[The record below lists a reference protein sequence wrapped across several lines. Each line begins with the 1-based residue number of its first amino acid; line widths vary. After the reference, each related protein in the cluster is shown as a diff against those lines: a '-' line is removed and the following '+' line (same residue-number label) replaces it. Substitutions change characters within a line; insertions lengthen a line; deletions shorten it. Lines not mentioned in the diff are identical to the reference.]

1 MQIIIVGC
9 GKVGRTLAEQ
19 LQEEE
24 SDITLI
30 DISSNV
36 INSLQDDIDA
46 MGIVGNGASIN
57 TLMEA
62 GIENAD
68 ILIAVTGSDEMNLLC
83 CLIAQKT
90 GHCHT
95 IARVRNPIY
104 AKEISFIKKRL
115 GVTMIINPE
124 LAAAQEIS
132 RLLRFP
138 SAIKIDTFARGR
150 VEMLKFKVLPEFDL
164 DGMAISRIT
173 ETLRCDVLFCA
184 VESHDHVS
192 IPGGNY
198 VIHDGDMVSI
208 LASPVNAAAF
218 FKKIGLKTNQVK
230 NAIIVGGG
238 TISYYLTKALL
249 DMNISVKIIEQNEAR
264 CETLSDLLPEATI
277 INGDGTD
284 RSLLMEE
291 GLAHAEA
298 FVSLTNMD
306 EENVFLALFA
316 KTISKAKLVAK
327 VNRLSFDDVIDNLD
341 IGSVI
346 YPKYITSE
354 AIIAYVRAKNDSR
367 ESLDSAEGS
376 NGRPA
381 ESDSS
386 IETLY
391 HMFDHRVEAIEF
403 RVTKSSDVTDK
414 PLAELKLKDEILIS
428 FINRNGTII
437 IPSGQ
442 DCILEGDTVMIVTTH
457 TGFTDIQD
465 ILQ

>member
-30 DISSNV
+30 DVSSNV
-36 INSLQDDIDA
+36 INSLEDDIDA

-104 AKEISFIKKRL
+104 ANEIGFIKKRL

-150 VEMLKFKVLPEFDL
+150 VELLKFKVLPEFGL
-164 DGMAISRIT
+164 DGMTISRIT
-173 ETLRCDVLFCA
+173 ESLRCDVLFCA
-184 VESHDHVS
+184 VESRDSVS
-192 IPGGNY
+192 IPGGNH
-198 VIHDGDMVSI
+198 VVHDGDLVSI

-249 DMNISVKIIEQNEAR
+249 DMNISVKVIEQNEAR
-264 CETLSDLLPEATI
+264 CEVLSDPGSDHYQWRRYQSFAPYGRGTLPC
-277 INGDGTD
+277 
-284 RSLLMEE
+284 RSLCLSYKP
-291 GLAHAEA
+291 GRRKRIPCT
-298 FVSLTNMD
+298 FCQNRIQSQTGC
-306 EENVFLALFA
+306 
-316 KTISKAKLVAK
+316 KSKPPCL
-327 VNRLSFDDVIDNLD
+327 
-341 IGSVI
+341 
-346 YPKYITSE
+346 
-354 AIIAYVRAKNDSR
+354 
-367 ESLDSAEGS
+367 
-376 NGRPA
+376 
-381 ESDSS
+381 
-386 IETLY
+386 
-391 HMFDHRVEAIEF
+391 
-403 RVTKSSDVTDK
+403 
-414 PLAELKLKDEILIS
+414 
-428 FINRNGTII
+428 
-437 IPSGQ
+437 
-442 DCILEGDTVMIVTTH
+442 
-457 TGFTDIQD
+457 
-465 ILQ
+465 

>member
-30 DISSNV
+30 DVSASV

-62 GIENAD
+62 GVDKAD

-90 GHCHT
+90 GHCQT

-104 AKEISFIKKRL
+104 GNEISFIKKRL
-115 GVTMIINPE
+115 GVNMIINPE

-138 SAIKIDTFARGR
+138 SAIKIDTFSRGR
-150 VEMLKFKVLPEFDL
+150 VELLKFKVLPEFGL
-164 DGMAISRIT
+164 DGMTISRIT
-173 ETLRCDVLFCA
+173 ETLKCDVLFCA
-184 VESHDHVS
+184 VESRDQVS
-192 IPGGNY
+192 IPGGNHM
-198 VIHDGDMVSI
+198 IHNGDNVSI

-218 FKKIGLKTNQVK
+218 FKKIGLKTHQVK

-238 TISYYLTKALL
+238 TISYYLAKALL
-249 DMNISVKIIEQNEAR
+249 DMNISVKIIEQNTAR
-264 CETLSDLLPEATI
+264 CETLSDLLPSATI
-277 INGDGTD
+277 INGDGTN

-291 GLAHAEA
+291 GLPQTEA
-298 FVSLTNMD
+298 FVSLTNLD

-316 KTISKAKLVAK
+316 KTISNAKLVDK
-327 VNRLSFDDVIDNLD
+327 VNRLAFDVVIDNLD

-346 YPKYITSE
+346 YPKYITSDR
-354 AIIAYVRAKNDSR
+354 ILQYVRAMQNSI
-367 ESLDSAEGS
+367 GS
-376 NGRPA
+376 NV
-381 ESDSS
+381 
-386 IETLY
+386 ETLY
-391 HMFDHRVEAIEF
+391 HILDNKAEALEF
-403 RVTKSSDVTDK
+403 AIRDNSPVVGI
-414 PLAELKLKDEILIS
+414 PLSELNLRQNLLVGYL
-428 FINRNGTII
+428 NHNGVVKIPRGHDTI
-437 IPSGQ
+437 Q
-442 DCILEGDTVMIVTTH
+442 VGDTVIIVTTH
-457 TGFTDIQD
+457 KGLRDITDI
-465 ILQ
+465 LEK

>member
-19 LQEEE
+19 LQEED

-30 DISSNV
+30 DVSANV

-62 GIENAD
+62 GVDKAD

-90 GHCHT
+90 GHCQT

-104 AKEISFIKKRL
+104 GNEIGFIKKRL
-115 GVTMIINPE
+115 GVNMIINPE

-138 SAIKIDTFARGR
+138 SAIKIDTFSRGR
-150 VEMLKFKVLPEFDL
+150 VELLKFKVLPEFGL
-164 DGMAISRIT
+164 DGMTISRIT
-173 ETLRCDVLFCA
+173 ETLKCDVLFCA
-184 VESHDHVS
+184 VESRDQVS
-192 IPGGNY
+192 IPGGNHM
-198 VIHDGDMVSI
+198 IHNGDNVSI

-218 FKKIGLKTNQVK
+218 FKKIGLKTHQVK

-238 TISYYLTKALL
+238 TISYYLAKALL
-249 DMNISVKIIEQNEAR
+249 DMNISVKIIEQNTAR
-264 CETLSDLLPEATI
+264 CETLSDLLPSATI
-277 INGDGTD
+277 INGDGTN

-291 GLAHAEA
+291 GLPQTEA
-298 FVSLTNMD
+298 FVSLTNLD

-316 KTISKAKLVAK
+316 KTISNAKLVAK
-327 VNRLSFDDVIDNLD
+327 VNRLAFDDVIDNLD

-346 YPKYITSE
+346 YPKYITSDR
-354 AIIAYVRAKNDSR
+354 ILQYVRAMQNSI
-367 ESLDSAEGS
+367 GS
-376 NGRPA
+376 NV
-381 ESDSS
+381 
-386 IETLY
+386 ETLY
-391 HMFDHRVEAIEF
+391 HILDNKAEALEF
-403 RVTKSSDVTDK
+403 AIRDNSPVVGI
-414 PLAELKLKDEILIS
+414 PLSELNLRQNLLVGYL
-428 FINRNGTII
+428 NHNGVVKIPRGHDTI
-437 IPSGQ
+437 Q
-442 DCILEGDTVMIVTTH
+442 VGDTVIIVTTH
-457 TGFTDIQD
+457 KGLRDITDILD
-465 ILQ
+465 K

>member
-30 DISSNV
+30 DVSSNV
-36 INSLQDDIDA
+36 INSLEDDIDA

-104 AKEISFIKKRL
+104 ANEIGFIKKRL

-150 VEMLKFKVLPEFDL
+150 VELLKFKVLPEFGL
-164 DGMAISRIT
+164 DGMTISRIT
-173 ETLRCDVLFCA
+173 ESLRCDVLFCA
-184 VESHDHVS
+184 VESRDSVS
-192 IPGGNY
+192 IPGGNH
-198 VIHDGDMVSI
+198 VVHDGDLVSI

-249 DMNISVKIIEQNEAR
+249 DMNISVKVIEQNEAR
-264 CETLSDLLPEATI
+264 CEVLSDLIPEATI
-277 INGDGTD
+277 INGDGTN

-291 GLAHAEA
+291 GLSRAEA
-298 FVSLTNMD
+298 FVSLTNLD

-316 KTISKAKLVAK
+316 KTVSKAKLVAK
-327 VNRLSFDDVIDNLD
+327 VNRLAFEDVIDSLD
-341 IGSVI
+341 IGTAD
-346 YPKYITSE
+346 YILQ
-354 AIIAYVRAKNDSR
+354 YVRAMQNSI
-367 ESLDSAEGS
+367 GS
-376 NGRPA
+376 N
-381 ESDSS
+381 

-391 HMFDHRVEAIEF
+391 HILDNQAEALEF
-403 RVTKSSDVTDK
+403 AIRENSPVVGI
-414 PLAELKLKDEILIS
+414 PLSELNLKKNLLVGYL
-428 FINRNGTII
+428 NRNGVVKIPRGHDTI
-437 IPSGQ
+437 Q
-442 DCILEGDTVMIVTTH
+442 VGDTVIIVTTH
-457 TGFTDIQD
+457 KGLRDITDI
-465 ILQ
+465 LER

>member
-30 DISSNV
+30 DVSSNV
-36 INSLQDDIDA
+36 ITSLQDDIDA

-57 TLMEA
+57 TLVEA

-68 ILIAVTGSDEMNLLC
+68 ILIAVTGSDEMNL
-83 CLIAQKT
+83 
-90 GHCHT
+90 
-95 IARVRNPIY
+95 RVRNPIY

-150 VEMLKFKVLPEFDL
+150 VEMLKFKVLPEFNL
-164 DGMAISRIT
+164 DGMTISRIT
-173 ETLRCDVLFCA
+173 EALKCDVLFCA
-184 VESHDHVS
+184 VESRDHVS
-192 IPGGNY
+192 IPGGNQ

-249 DMNISVKIIEQNEAR
+249 DMNISVKIIEQNESR

-277 INGDGTD
+277 INGDGTN

-291 GLAHAEA
+291 GLSRTEA

-306 EENVFLALFA
+306 EENVFLSLFA
-316 KTISKAKLVAK
+316 KTVSNAKLVAK
-327 VNRLSFDDVIDNLD
+327 VNRLAFDDVIDNLD

-346 YPKYITSE
+346 YPKYIT
-354 AIIAYVRAKNDSR
+354 ADYILQYVRAMQNSI
-367 ESLDSAEGS
+367 GS
-376 NGRPA
+376 N
-381 ESDSS
+381 

-391 HMFDHRVEAIEF
+391 HILDNQAEALEF
-403 RVTKSSDVTDK
+403 AIRENSPVTGI
-414 PLAELKLKDEILIS
+414 PLSELNLKKNLLVGYL
-428 FINRNGTII
+428 NRNGQVK
-437 IPSGQ
+437 IPRGQ
-442 DCILEGDTVMIVTTH
+442 DTIQVGDTVIIVTSQNYELFH
-457 TGFTDIQD
+457 YYLYHRNDSGN
-465 ILQ
+465 

>member
-30 DISSNV
+30 DVSSNV
-36 INSLQDDIDA
+36 ITSLQNDIDA

-57 TLMEA
+57 TLVEA

-90 GHCHT
+90 GHCQT

-150 VEMLKFKVLPEFDL
+150 VEMLKFKVLPEFNL
-164 DGMAISRIT
+164 DGMTISRIT
-173 ETLRCDVLFCA
+173 EALKCDVLFCA
-184 VESHDHVS
+184 VESRDHVS
-192 IPGGNY
+192 IPGGN
-198 VIHDGDMVSI
+198 
-208 LASPVNAAAF
+208 PVNAAAF

-249 DMNISVKIIEQNEAR
+249 DMNISVKIIEQNESR

-277 INGDGTD
+277 INGDGTN

-291 GLAHAEA
+291 GLSRTEA

-306 EENVFLALFA
+306 EENVFLSLFA
-316 KTISKAKLVAK
+316 KTVSNAKLVAK
-327 VNRLSFDDVIDNLD
+327 VNRLAFDDVIDNLD

-346 YPKYITSE
+346 YPKYIT
-354 AIIAYVRAKNDSR
+354 ADYILQYVRAMQNSI
-367 ESLDSAEGS
+367 GS
-376 NGRPA
+376 N
-381 ESDSS
+381 

-391 HMFDHRVEAIEF
+391 HILDNQAEALEF
-403 RVTKSSDVTDK
+403 AIRENSPVTGI
-414 PLAELKLKDEILIS
+414 PLSELNLKKNLLVGYL
-428 FINRNGTII
+428 NRNGQVR
-437 IPSGQ
+437 IPRGQ
-442 DCILEGDTVMIVTTH
+442 DTIQVGDTVIIVTSQK
-457 TGFTDIQD
+457 GLRDITDI
-465 ILQ
+465 LEK